1 MANIAQITQE
11 KCDFLHFS
19 ALKSVKPLCILRP
32 RFPLELCEKS
42 RLTAFQIKD

>member
-19 ALKSVKPLCILRP
+19 ALKSVKPLCILCP
-32 RFPLELCEKS
+32 RYLSGLCEKTH
-42 RLTAFQIKD
+42 LTAFKTKD